1 MSLKP
6 ACQAARMCAPIFRK
20 TPPHVHPVINMAAE
34 ACPVLPK
41 VHPSRNLQTMGTSMW
56 AKFEKECPFA
66 KIVQKNYGSSDLPS
80 KQIVTPAAGPLRMY
94 ARRAEDE
101 LHTPAPVVEEV
112 AKPATKPVKANASS
126 DVTKVVCRGDYD
138 GFFEESIE
146 KLKKEGRY
154 REFKT
159 MTRKAGQFPVCAQQ
173 ASTFGA
179 SSPATDS
186 ISQESVDLHSG
197 SPDALSPAER
207 DDVTIWCSN
216 DYLGMGQ
223 HPFVLDAVVK
233 AVMESGAGSGGTRN
247 IGGTNKYHTLLEA
260 EIADLHHKEA
270 SLVFSNCFSAN
281 IALISAVA
289 KLIPNIVFLSDAKN
303 HASLIEGI
311 RGSGAAKRIF
321 KHNDMADLER
331 LLTEIPEGTPKMIIF
346 ESVYSMDGTI
356 APIET
361 VCDLADK
368 YNAMTFIDEVHA
380 VGLYGKR
387 GGGVCERDGQMHRL
401 DVISG
406 TLGKAFGVF
415 GGYVAASKHI
425 VDCVRSYAPGLI
437 FSTSPPPSVCAGA
450 AASVHYLK
458 AHHELRE
465 SHQAKSARLKE
476 LLRAEGIP
484 ILESPSH
491 IVPVMIGDAV
501 KCKQMADR
509 LLNHYG
515 IYVQPINYPTVAVGS
530 ERFRFTPSPV
540 HTEEMMIYLKDSLV
554 ALWREFNM
562 PLKHEAPTPSRIQFK
577 VLPQSLPRS
586 EAVAPL

>member
-1 MSLKP
+1 
-6 ACQAARMCAPIFRK
+6 
-20 TPPHVHPVINMAAE
+20 
-34 ACPVLPK
+34 
-41 VHPSRNLQTMGTSMW
+41 MGSSMW

-66 KIVQKNYGSSDLPS
+66 KIVQKNYGNSDQATRPNQASSVSPM
-80 KQIVTPAAGPLRMY
+80 RMY
-94 ARRAEDE
+94 GRRAEDE
-101 LHTPAPVVEEV
+101 IASEQSVKESEEQVV
-112 AKPATKPVKANASS
+112 AKPAKKGSNVAPV
-126 DVTKVVCRGDYD
+126 VVHGREDYD
-138 GFFEESIE
+138 TYFDESIE

-159 MTRKAGQFPVCAQQ
+159 MTRKAGQFPVCTQQ

-179 SSPATDS
+179 
-186 ISQESVDLHSG
+186 DLHSSQDPS
-197 SPDALSPAER
+197 SPPPQDASGVR

-223 HPFVLDAVVK
+223 HPVVLEATIK
-233 AVMESGAGSGGTRN
+233 AITESGAGSGGTRN

-281 IALISAVA
+281 VALLTAVA

-303 HASLIEGI
+303 HASLIEGM
-311 RGSGAAKRIF
+311 RGTGAAKRIF
-321 KHNDMADLER
+321 KHNDMQDLER
-331 LLTEIPEGTPKMIIF
+331 LLAEIPEGTPKMIVF

-356 APIET
+356 APIER
-361 VCDLADK
+361 VCDLADQ

-380 VGLYGKR
+380 VGLYGER
-387 GGGVCERDGQMHRL
+387 GAGVAERDGVMHRL
-401 DVISG
+401 DIVSG

-415 GGYVAASKHI
+415 GGYVAASKRI
-425 VDCVRSYAPGLI
+425 VDCVRSFAPGLI

-458 AHHELRE
+458 SHNELRVA
-465 SHQAKSARLKE
+465 HQSKAARLKE

-491 IVPVMIGDAV
+491 IVPVLIGDAI

-515 IYVQPINYPTVAVGS
+515 IYVQPINYPTVAVGT

-540 HTEEMMIYLKDSLV
+540 HTEEMMLYLKNSLV
-554 ALWREFNM
+554 SLWHEFNM
-562 PLKHEAPTPSRIQFK
+562 PLK
-577 VLPQSLPRS
+577 S
-586 EAVAPL
+586 EAVSTRIDLSCKPLLADVLPHAQVESRIAVDSL